1 MKWTTLSTIRPTARK
16 ARPTAR
22 NGAETT
28 CPIPPKGGI
37 MGRIMML
44 EPKLHLSGWLA
55 SDLRDGGIGEIRWFL
70 SGDQALEAAG
80 LRE

>member
-1 MKWTTLSTIRPTARK
+1 MSQ
-16 ARPTAR
+16 
-22 NGAETT
+22 
-28 CPIPPKGGI
+28 
-37 MGRIMML
+37 IMML
-44 EPKLHLSGWLA
+44 EPKWHLSGWLA